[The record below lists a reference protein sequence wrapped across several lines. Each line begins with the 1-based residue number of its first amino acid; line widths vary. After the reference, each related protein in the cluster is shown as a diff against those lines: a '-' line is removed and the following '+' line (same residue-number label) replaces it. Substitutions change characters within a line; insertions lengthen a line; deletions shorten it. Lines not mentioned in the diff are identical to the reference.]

1 MAQYDET
8 NKSKPQIT
16 KELFRRWRDARQTW
30 DLEARD
36 AVDFVLGNHFSAEE
50 SNALASVG
58 QADFV
63 IDRVYAAVD
72 KLKSLLTAQPA
83 KFSAIGREDSDN
95 KLSNIWKTILEYIWD
110 ISKGDTVFKQVVHD
124 YAVQGLG
131 YMYVYM
137 DPEADYGR
145 GEIKY
150 THVDPFRVYV
160 DPASRD
166 RFFHDA
172 SGIILS
178 TFLTRQQV
186 LDLYPELEENID
198 DIAVGENSL
207 YGEDYPS
214 SSRKNTQNVLTPAEA
229 KNLDY
234 NVNQKYQIL
243 DRFYKVRVPFYR
255 LFNTSNGSEKIINAE
270 IYANILQEEQNVQ
283 AIASG
288 AIEIEEVD
296 QTRIMQCTSIGDILL
311 YERVLN
317 TDIYPIVPFANIWT
331 NTPYP
336 KSDVN
341 KVKDSQRLLNKL
353 FSLTLS
359 HAQSAAGLKLLI
371 PEGSVDNVSQLE
383 KDWANPNAVIEYNPE
398 FGEPHYPQPAPLTSE
413 FYYLIDRV
421 EKYIDLN
428 FGIPELLQGF
438 KDQAPESVRG
448 TMLLSEMGES
458 RGKSKLRDIE
468 ASLSQVGQVIYNM
481 AKDHYKFQKTF
492 RIVQPNNDITE
503 FTVNMRL
510 YDDKSNE
517 IGALENDIALGQ
529 HDIRIISGSTLPS
542 NKVAEYNMYL
552 DAYKLGLVDDVEVL
566 KKSEIFDKEGVLQR
580 KGQMA
585 QMQQYISQLEG
596 QVKKLSGDLQTSER
610 EQVGA
615 RKRVE
620 TEKFKS
626 QLNEILTDSKG
637 KEKEK
642 MMELGNLTDQM
653 ARNFEDEKKNNP
665 GSEQ

>member
-1 MAQYDET
+1 MAEYDE
-8 NKSKPQIT
+8 NKSKPQLSR
-16 KELFRRWRDARQTW
+16 ELFRRWRDARQQW
-30 DLEARD
+30 DGEARN
-36 AVDFVLGNHFSAEE
+36 AVDFTLGNHFTAEE
-50 SNALASVG
+50 STALQSVG

-72 KLKSLLTAQPA
+72 KLKSLLTARPA
-83 KFSAIGREDSDN
+83 KFSAIAREDSDN
-95 KLSNIWKTILEYIWD
+95 KLANVWKVILEYVWD
-110 ISKGDTVFKQVVHD
+110 ISNGDSTFKQVVHD
-124 YAVQGLG
+124 YAVTGLG
-131 YMYVYM
+131 YMYVYV

-145 GEIKY
+145 GEVKY

-166 RFFHDA
+166 RFFNDA

-186 LDLYPELEENID
+186 LDLYPQLKDMID
-198 DIAVGENSL
+198 DIEVGNNSL
-207 YGEDYPS
+207 YGEDYPTS
-214 SSRKNTQNVLTPAEA
+214 TLKNSNNVLTPAEA
-229 KNLDY
+229 QNLDY

-243 DRFYKVRVPFYR
+243 DRFYKIKVPFYR
-255 LFNTSNGSEKIINAE
+255 IFNTLDGSEKIVDPDVYSVIIE
-270 IYANILQEEQNVQ
+270 DPQTQE
-283 AIASG
+283 AIERG
-288 AIEIEEVD
+288 AINVEEIM
-296 QTRIMQCTSIGDILL
+296 QTRIAQCSSIGDVLL
-311 YERVLN
+311 YERILN

-371 PEGSVDNVSQLE
+371 PEGSVDSVSQLE

-438 KDQAPESVRG
+438 KDSAPESVRG

-468 ASLSQVGQVIYNM
+468 SSLSMVGQVVYNL
-481 AKDHYKFQKTF
+481 AKDHYKFAKTF

-503 FTVNMRL
+503 FAVNMRL
-510 YDDKSNE
+510 YDDKQNE
-517 IGALENDIALGQ
+517 LATIENDIQLGQ
-529 HDIRIISGSTLPS
+529 HDVRIISGSTLPS

-585 QMQQYISQLEG
+585 QMQQYITQLEN

-610 EQVGA
+610 EGVSA
-615 RKRVE
+615 RKRTEV
-620 TEKFKS
+620 EKFKTE
-626 QLNEILTDSKG
+626 LNEITSASKV

-642 MMELGNLTDQM
+642 VMKLGNLVDQVGQSLE
-653 ARNFEDEKKNNP
+653 EDKKNEP
-665 GSEQ
+665 GSES